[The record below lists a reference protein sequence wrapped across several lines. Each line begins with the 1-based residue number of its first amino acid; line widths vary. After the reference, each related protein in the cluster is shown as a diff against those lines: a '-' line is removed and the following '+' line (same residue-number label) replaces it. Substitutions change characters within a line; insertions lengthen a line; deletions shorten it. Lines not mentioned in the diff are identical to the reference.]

1 MSTLSD
7 PVAGPAAHATTEAQR
22 RFWNHWNATARE
34 NGVGEVSNR
43 QAEVVLSWLAD
54 LNCPHFDILEVGC
67 GAGWFCPR
75 LQEFGA
81 LTATYLSDEVLE
93 RARQRVPEAR
103 FVAGDFMTLD
113 FGAAS
118 FDVVVALEVLAHV
131 ADQPAFIAK
140 IAAHLRP
147 GGSLMLATQNR
158 PVLERHNR
166 IDPPGPGQ
174 LRKWVDRDELS
185 ALLEPHFETCALFA
199 VTPRANRGPLRLLAS
214 HKVNRAARL
223 VLGNRLERA
232 LESAG
237 FGWTLMALA
246 LRRA

>member
-1 MSTLSD
+1 MRTLSD
-7 PVAGPAAHATTEAQR
+7 EVRDPAFLAADEAQR
-22 RFWNHWNATARE
+22 QFWNHWNASERE
-34 NGVGEVSNR
+34 HGVGEVSNR
-43 QAEVVLSWLAD
+43 QAEIVLSWLAALNRPHLD
-54 LNCPHFDILEVGC
+54 LLEVGC

-81 LTATYLSDEVLE
+81 LTATDLSDEVLE
-93 RARQRVPEAR
+93 RAQRRVPAAR
-103 FVAGDFMTLD
+103 FVAGDFMALD
-113 FGAAS
+113 FGTAS

-131 ADQPAFIAK
+131 PDQPAFLTK

-158 PVLERHNR
+158 PLLERHNR
-166 IDPPGPGQ
+166 IGPPGPGQ
-174 LRKWVDRDELS
+174 IRKWVDRDELMD
-185 ALLEPHFETCALFA
+185 LLEPHFETCALFP
-199 VTPRANRGPLRLLAS
+199 VTPRANRGPLRILAS
-214 HKVNRAARL
+214 YKLNRAVRA

-246 LRRA
+246 RRRA